1 MSSLDSKIRAK
12 RFNLKQ
18 GKSLNLV
25 IDYIN
30 GDKVT
35 LQVLDCSM
43 NGLRCRTSY
52 NFPEGEKLS
61 AGSIVSASKLVWDD
75 VEVSLGRLVFRRI
88 FQVDEK
94 ISEVAFSTVD
104 MRVPVTGNLSKLLD
118 VDFSDLDTAH
128 EFELNHEHFN
138 LSHFIENEYVN
149 SDLFDRLRKFD
160 IFRTRWE
167 KSNKYG
173 YKNVRVSSKG
183 ERVELARPRKKERR
197 DYIVMGSNDYLG
209 LGAHSEVIKA
219 AQNALDVYGFGST
232 GSPVTT
238 GTCDLH
244 LALCEQIAKIHRK
257 EAALLFNSGYAANV
271 GIINAVTSENDLIIA
286 DMLCHASIQDAMQ
299 MSKATSRFFK
309 HNDMSHLEHL
319 LQKERKDF
327 NGCLIITEGV
337 FSMDGD
343 VAKLDSIY
351 YLARKYNCRI
361 MVDQA
366 HCFGV
371 VGPNGLGVCD
381 KFNLLRETD
390 IIMGTFSKV
399 CGGIGGFVTG
409 SVELIEW
416 IRTFSRAH
424 VFSVSLPPSNVAAV
438 SKALDIFTSN
448 KELLTKLKSNI
459 SYFVENLNHLGF
471 NIDQNHESAVI
482 PVVIGNEAKLG
493 AMYQSLL
500 DDGILTIPIVYPA
513 VSRKNCR
520 FRFTVMATHSKSDL
534 DYATA
539 CIEKAMLKVDFKP
552 TDLTNGEHRKKAS

>member
-12 RFNLKQ
+12 RFNLKKGQ
-18 GKSLNLV
+18 TVNLV

-35 LQVLDCSM
+35 LEVIDCSM

-52 NFPEGEKLS
+52 NFPDGEKLH
-61 AGSIVSASKLVWDD
+61 AGSIVSASKLVWNET
-75 VEVSLGRLVFRRI
+75 EVSLGRLVFRRI
-88 FQVDEK
+88 FPMQDG
-94 ISEVAFSTVD
+94 ICEVAFSTVD
-104 MRVPVTGNLSKLLD
+104 IRVPVTGNLSKLLD
-118 VDFSDLDTAH
+118 LDFDDLDTAH
-128 EFELNHEHFN
+128 EFELNHDFFN

-160 IFRTRWE
+160 VFRSRWE

-173 YKNVRVSSKG
+173 YKNVRVASKG
-183 ERVELARPRKKERR
+183 ERINLNRIRKKDRR
-197 DYIVMGSNDYLG
+197 DYVVMGSNDYLG
-209 LGAHSEVIKA
+209 LGAHSEVVKA
-219 AQNALDVYGFGST
+219 AKDALDVYGFGST

-238 GTCDLH
+238 GTTDLH
-244 LALCEQIAKIHRK
+244 NQLCEQIAKIHRK
-257 EAALLFNSGYAANV
+257 EATLLFNSGYAANI
-271 GIINAVTSENDLIIA
+271 GIISAVTAENDLVIA
-286 DMLCHASIQDAMQ
+286 DMLCHASIQDGMQ
-299 MSKATSRFFK
+299 MSRATSRFFK
-309 HNDMSHLEHL
+309 HNDMTHLENI
-319 LQKERKDF
+319 LQKERNNF

-343 VAKLDSIY
+343 VAKLDSIFQ
-351 YLARKYNCRI
+351 LARKYNCRI

-371 VGPNGLGVCD
+371 LGPSGLGVCD

-390 IIMGTFSKV
+390 IIMGTFSKI

-409 SVELIEW
+409 STELIEW
-416 IRTFSRAH
+416 IRSFSRAH
-424 VFSVSLPPSNVAAV
+424 IFSVSLPPSTVAAV
-438 SKALDIFTSN
+438 SKSLEIFTSN
-448 KELLTKLKSNI
+448 KDLLIKLKQNI
-459 SYFVENLNHLGF
+459 SYFVENLNQLGF
-471 NIDQNHESAVI
+471 SINPDHESAVI
-482 PVVIGNEAKLG
+482 PLVIGNEAKLG

-500 DDGILTIPIVYPA
+500 DDGIFTIPIVYPA

-539 CIEKAMLKVDFKP
+539 CIEKAMLKVDLKP
-552 TDLTNGEHRKKAS
+552 ADLKKAS